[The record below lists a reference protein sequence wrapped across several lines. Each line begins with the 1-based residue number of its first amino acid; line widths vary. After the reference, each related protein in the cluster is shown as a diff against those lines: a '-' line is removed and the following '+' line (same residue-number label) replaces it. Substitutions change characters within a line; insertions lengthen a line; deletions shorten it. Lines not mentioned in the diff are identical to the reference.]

1 MLYHLFRIIRAYSR
15 RANTALAI
23 MPESTRAALLDF
35 LNDST
40 L

>member
-1 MLYHLFRIIRAYSR
+1 MFRFFRIIRAYSR

-35 LNDST
+35 LSDST